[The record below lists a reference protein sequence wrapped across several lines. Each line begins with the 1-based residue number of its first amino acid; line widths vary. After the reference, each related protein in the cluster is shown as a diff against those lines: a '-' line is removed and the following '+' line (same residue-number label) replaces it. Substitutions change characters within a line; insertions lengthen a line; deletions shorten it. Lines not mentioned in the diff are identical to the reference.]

1 MSTYNTKHLVEEE
14 VNMEAAQKAKQELE
28 TALSEAL
35 KSESQVAT
43 PEWWARLREEIH
55 TDVRQRRATVS

>member
-1 MSTYNTKHLVEEE
+1 
-14 VNMEAAQKAKQELE
+14 MEAAQKAKQELE